1 VKKTFHY
8 GPPLLPVW
16 LGRRLLMPILLA
28 SLAFIGSPSMGNG
41 VSSERIDLTING
53 MVCSFCVE
61 GVERKIRGLP
71 ATQNV
76 KIDLSKRIVQVWVR
90 PGETIQD
97 DQLRKLIRDAGF
109 DVREIKHI
117 KLSP

>member
-1 VKKTFHY
+1 VKKTFHHR
-8 GPPLLPVW
+8 PPLLPVW

-28 SLAFIGSPSMGNG
+28 SLGCIGSPSIGKG
-41 VSSERIDLTING
+41 LGTERIDLTING
-53 MVCSFCVE
+53 MVCSFCVQ

-76 KIDLSKRIVQVWVR
+76 KIDLSKRVVQVWVR
-90 PGETIQD
+90 HGETIQD

-109 DVREIKHI
+109 DVREIKRI
-117 KLSP
+117 NVSP

>member
-1 VKKTFHY
+1 
-8 GPPLLPVW
+8 
-16 LGRRLLMPILLA
+16 
-28 SLAFIGSPSMGNG
+28 MGNG
-41 VSSERIDLTING
+41 VGSERIDLTING
-53 MVCSFCVE
+53 MVCSFCVQ
-61 GVERKIRGLP
+61 GVERKIRGLS